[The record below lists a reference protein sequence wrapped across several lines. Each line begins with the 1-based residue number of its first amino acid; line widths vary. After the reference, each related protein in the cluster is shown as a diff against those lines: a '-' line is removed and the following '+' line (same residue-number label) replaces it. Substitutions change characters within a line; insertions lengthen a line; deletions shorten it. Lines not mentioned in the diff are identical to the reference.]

1 MRWERS
7 GLEAEGFLGFIPFA
21 KLPTAGVPVGAGVYV
36 IYRDSDEPPRLLE
49 RSSGGHFK
57 RKDPTVPM
65 AVLASTWV
73 TGARVLNIGKAAV
86 GSSGRRGLFKR
97 LNEYRRFGAGEPIGH
112 WGGRYIWQMSDSP
125 ALLSPRR
132 REGVHRR
139 VRQALRPARV
149 CQPRRLRTC
158 RGSVRICWW

>member
-21 KLPTAGVPVGAGVYV
+21 ALPTAGVPVGAGVYV
-36 IYRDSDEPPRLLE
+36 VYRDSDEPPRLLE

-57 RKDPTVPM
+57 GKDPTVPV
-65 AVLASTWV
+65 AVLHSAWV
-73 TGARVLNIGKAAV
+73 TGARVLNIGKAAL

-97 LNEYRRFGAGEPIGH
+97 LNEYRRFGAGEPIAH

-125 ALLSPRR
+125 ALLVAWRETPREDPR
-132 REGVHRR
+132 LVEQAYIAEF
-139 VRQALRPARV
+139 VRHYGQRPFAN
-149 CQPRRLRTC
+149 LT
-158 RGSVRICWW
+158 G